1 MTTPLTTDPA
11 TVGAG
16 LWRTG
21 NFPGAGCK
29 TRLQGATRARRRALD
44 PSPAAPAARAGN
56 FRRGGL

>member
-1 MTTPLTTDPA
+1 MITHLTTDPV
-11 TVGAG
+11 TVPAG

-29 TRLQGATRARRRALD
+29 TRLQGATRARRRAVG
-44 PSPAAPAARAGN
+44 PSPAAAAARAGN